1 MERSSKFTLLR
12 IGLLKLG
19 MPSASLTLHQTDNTA
34 FKKPILKQENGF
46 SFLLE
51 NGKTIRL
58 EKYGSKKFEVA
69 SPPDKVEDNR
79 FLLESNKNTLLESGG
94 SLKQESNNNMD
105 DKDLK
110 ISELIQ
116 ADQLDGRELIPFA
129 KDDANGSL
137 AVALLKAY
145 ISLGLAKQSD
155 VDGKQNKLIAGRG
168 ISISPTNEISTTL
181 DVSLLRLVDVL
192 PTTNIEENKIYLI
205 EDTSSESEENSYL
218 EYMYLNGKWEMMG
231 KYTANVDLSPY
242 LKSADAAQLYAKK
255 SQLPNMELYVPLAT
269 YNILAEKVAI
279 LENQMTGVKN
289 KLDTIPA
296 IPANDQRCYAI
307 KNGAWTEIAG
317 MTEAVATVTID
328 EIEQTAQT
336 QNE

>member
-34 FKKPILKQENGF
+34 YKKTILKQENGF
-46 SFLLE
+46 RFLLE
-51 NGKTIRL
+51 NGKPLRL
-58 EKYGSKKFEVA
+58 EKYGTKEFEVA
-69 SPPDKVEDNR
+69 SPPDEDKDNR
-79 FLLESNKNTLLESGG
+79 FLLESNRNTLLESGG
-94 SLKQESNNNMD
+94 NLKQESNNNME

-110 ISELIQ
+110 ISELVQ
-116 ADQLDGRELIPFA
+116 AAQLDGRELIPFA

-155 VDGKQNKLIAGRG
+155 VDGKQNKLTAGYG

-192 PTTNIEENKIYLI
+192 PTTGIEENKIYLI
-205 EDTSSESEENSYL
+205 EDTSSESEENIYQ

-231 KYTANVDLSPY
+231 KYIANVDLKPY
-242 LKSADAAQLYAKK
+242 LKSADAALLYAKK
-255 SQLPNMELYVPLAT
+255 SQLPNMELYVPFET
-269 YNILAEKVAI
+269 YNLLVEKVAT
-279 LENQMTGVKN
+279 LEAQMLNVTT
-289 KLDTIPA
+289 KLDTIPM

-317 MTEAVATVTID
+317 IQEAVATITVD
-328 EIEQTAQT
+328 DIEQTAQT